1 MMKKR
6 FYVLFIF
13 MTLILT
19 LGIFSGFSLNIKKRV
34 LADEFVNVKSKSAI
48 LMDFNSHTVV
58 YEHNAK
64 EHLPIASMCKI
75 MTLLLCFEALDDGI
89 IGMDE
94 EIVVSDTAAGMGGSQ
109 VFLEANASYKVH
121 ELLKSIVVASA
132 NDACVAMA
140 EKLYGSES
148 SFVTQMNNRAAEL
161 NMNDT
166 VFTNCT
172 GLPKAGQYSCARDVS
187 VMFSELLKHKEYYEF
202 SSIWMDEIT
211 HPKGRKTEISNTN
224 KLIRFYHGCDSGKT
238 GYTSEAGHCLAA
250 SAIRDGMRLVCVVI
264 SAPDSK
270 TRFAE
275 VSSMFNKGFAEYTNK
290 LLIDSSKPLDLTVE
304 VPDGKKDT
312 VSVVAARSVYLF
324 SSKHVQR
331 SVEIDFQ
338 PSENLKAPVYKG
350 DIVGKLIVYENGIE
364 IDSVDVVSVED
375 ILEKT
380 YFDYIKDIMRDWA
393 II

>member
-1 MMKKR
+1 MMRKR
-6 FYVLFIF
+6 FSVFFIF
-13 MTLILT
+13 MALILT

-148 SFVTQMNNRAAEL
+148 SFVTQMNNKASEL

-187 VMFSELLKHKEYYEF
+187 AMFSELLKHKEYYEF

-224 KLIRFYHGCDSGKT
+224 KLIRFYQGCDSGKT
-238 GYTSEAGHCLAA
+238 GYTSEAGHCLVA